1 MSNAPNPYAWP
12 QGHPNRPPQEY
23 GYAPQQGELA
33 RELLLMT
40 SSTNS
45 IISRAASAGSS
56 TTMSVTFLLAF
67 CELLDSQCSIQTTIF
82 KIGLHPDNG
91 HQVHLKTGNTTSVG
105 HLLGAQGFFQLTQKK
120 PNKTIKGPQV
130 GAPPPSNYWSQGYNY
145 GPEPPRLAPP
155 ENINNSYGVEN
166 EWRMAPPAAAIL
178 PKTVKQLITIKM
190 IEHLGL
196 PPLRRLPK
204 NHRKQ
209 RRDMNS
215 IEIYSKWQSK

>member
-23 GYAPQQGELA
+23 GYAPQQA
-33 RELLLMT
+33 
-40 SSTNS
+40 SSPGPPPPAPQPQYN
-45 IISRAASAGSS
+45 
-56 TTMSVTFLLAF
+56 
-67 CELLDSQCSIQTTIF
+67 D
-82 KIGLHPDNG
+82 
-91 HQVHLKTGNTTSVG
+91 
-105 HLLGAQGFFQLTQKK
+105 FQNWA
-120 PNKTIKGPQV
+120 PPRPQV

-178 PKTVKQLITIKM
+178 PM